1 MRLAGRVALISGSA
15 SGMGRSEA
23 TIFAQ
28 EGAKVVVAD
37 RLEAEGR
44 DVVDAIVKGGG
55 TARFVKLDV
64 TSEAEWQDAVKAA
77 EAAFGL
83 LFEPPD
89 KHHPAV
95 PVQ

>member
-1 MRLAGRVALISGSA
+1 MRLAGRVTLISGSA

-44 DVVDAIVKGGG
+44 DVVDAIVKWVAILSGRE
-55 TARFVKLDV
+55 TV
-64 TSEAEWQDAVKAA
+64 EAEALLPAAV
-77 EAAFGL
+77 EA
-83 LFEPPD
+83 
-89 KHHPAV
+89 
-95 PVQ
+95 